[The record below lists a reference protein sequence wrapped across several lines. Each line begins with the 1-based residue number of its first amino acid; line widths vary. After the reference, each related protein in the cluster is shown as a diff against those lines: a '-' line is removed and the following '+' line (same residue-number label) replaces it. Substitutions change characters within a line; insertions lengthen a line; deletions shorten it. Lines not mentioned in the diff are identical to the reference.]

1 MRKKDDH
8 RAREGESRGCKLQNM
23 TEKEL
28 CSALLHTQ
36 PLSLHDLSAFQER
49 IKQYD

>member
-1 MRKKDDH
+1 MITMQERERAEDVSSKTRQKK
-8 RAREGESRGCKLQNM
+8 
-23 TEKEL
+23 KEL